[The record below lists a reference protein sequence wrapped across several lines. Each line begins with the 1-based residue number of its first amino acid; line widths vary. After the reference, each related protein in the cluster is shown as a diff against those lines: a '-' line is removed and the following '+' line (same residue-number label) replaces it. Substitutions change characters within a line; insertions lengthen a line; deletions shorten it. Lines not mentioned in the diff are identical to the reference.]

1 MLEIMNNNDTEYV
14 CKILVVGV
22 GGAGNNAVNRMID
35 EGIQGVDF
43 VCANTDKQ
51 HLRRCKAPHIIQIGE
66 KLTKGLGAGARP
78 EVGEQAAEESR
89 EELLNLIQGH
99 DMVFI
104 TCGMGGG
111 TGTGAAPVIAQIAK
125 EQDILTV
132 GVVTKPFQF
141 EGKRRMDNAEIG
153 IMNLKKNVDTLVI
166 IPNDRLIQNFSK
178 DITVVEAFQRADE
191 VLRQGVRGIS
201 DIIVSSSLINLDFA
215 DVETVMRNRGMAHM
229 GLGVGRGD
237 NRTIDAVRQAVYSPL
252 LETTIEGAT
261 GIIINITGGLNMTM
275 GEIQHAVDLVKEV
288 VDRDAAI
295 IFGADIRED
304 IDDEVQ
310 VTIIATGFDVKPT
323 DKPLKQN
330 VFAGKETE
338 NSALSPAK
346 ELYGSR
352 IEEPVKVQQPQVSA
366 EQLKE
371 TAAAYSDGILPNP
384 NMNLKEDSSIPPF
397 LRKLRN
403 KNN

>member
-1 MLEIMNNNDTEYV
+1 MDYIYNEADKVAQI
-14 CKILVVGV
+14 KVVGV
-22 GGAGNNAVNRMID
+22 GGGGNNAVNRMIQAN
-35 EGIQGVDF
+35 ITSASF
-43 VCANTDKQ
+43 VAVNTDKQ
-51 HLRRCKAPHIIQIGE
+51 ALYLSKASERIQIGE
-66 KLTKGLGAGARP
+66 KLTKGLGAGANP
-78 EVGEQAAEESR
+78 EIGRQAAEESR
-89 EELLNLIQGH
+89 DAIKEALKGTDLL
-99 DMVFI
+99 FI
-104 TCGMGGG
+104 TAGMGGG
-111 TGTGAAPVIAQIAK
+111 TGTGAAPIIAGIAQ
-125 EQDILTV
+125 EMGILTV
-132 GVVTKPFQF
+132 GVVTKPFSF

-166 IPNDRLIQNFSK
+166 IPNDRLIQNFCK

-310 VTIIATGFDVKPT
+310 VTIIATGFDVKPA
-323 DKPLKQN
+323 DKPAKQT
-330 VFAGKETE
+330 VFSAKETE
-338 NSALSPAK
+338 NVPLSPAK

-352 IEEPVKVQQPQVSA
+352 IDEPVKVQQPQVST

-371 TAAAYSDGILPNP
+371 SVAALGGNSLPNP

>member
-141 EGKRRMDNAEIG
+141 EGKRRMDNALAG
-153 IMNLKKNVDTLVI
+153 IDKLKENVDTLIVV
-166 IPNDRLIQNFSK
+166 PNEKLLSISDKKTSMK
-178 DITVVEAFQRADE
+178 EAFSMADQ
-191 VLRQGVRGIS
+191 VLQQGVHGIT
-201 DIIVSSSLINLDFA
+201 DLINLPALINLDFA
-215 DVETVMRNRGMAHM
+215 DVTTIMKDKGIAHI
-229 GLGVGRGD
+229 GVGYGTGENKCMNFSGGD
-237 NRTIDAVRQAVYSPL
+237 IGIQETNEAAEYVRELAGEDA
-252 LETTIEGAT
+252 
-261 GIIINITGGLNMTM
+261 N
-275 GEIQHAVDLVKEV
+275 
-288 VDRDAAI
+288 I
-295 IFGADIRED
+295 IFGIML
-304 IDDEVQ
+304 DDNDDSDGVTI
-310 VTIIATGFDVKPT
+310 TIIATGLKDETAQASSFGGFGSTFSNGSLGGKMNLGHTAAPHVANPT
-323 DKPLKQN
+323 PMSQPSFLSG
-330 VFAGKETE
+330 F
-338 NSALSPAK
+338 NSAA
-346 ELYGSR
+346 R
-352 IEEPVKVQQPQVSA
+352 
-366 EQLKE
+366 
-371 TAAAYSDGILPNP
+371 
-384 NMNLKEDSSIPPF
+384 
-397 LRKLRN
+397 
-403 KNN
+403 